1 MKTWRNH
8 QKYMYTYAHS
18 LWVISTETVSSD
30 KVEELKIF
38 ADIMKLVPSFK
49 DVVMACSDH
58 QCVLVNLIQMVSF
71 HLLKCHI
78 NSDSDVLFIRYKLPP
93 KVQGMTTLG

>member
-38 ADIMKLVPSFK
+38 ADIM
-49 DVVMACSDH
+49 
-58 QCVLVNLIQMVSF
+58 NLY
-71 HLLKCHI
+71 LLLRMLSRPALITLALALRVGPH
-78 NSDSDVLFIRYKLPP
+78 SAGPGPGSAEG
-93 KVQGMTTLG
+93 QGQARADPDLMSQH

>member
-58 QCVLVNLIQMVSF
+58 QCVLVN
-71 HLLKCHI
+71 
-78 NSDSDVLFIRYKLPP
+78 
-93 KVQGMTTLG
+93 